1 MKRILRQ
8 VNTYKWEIF
17 AIISVVAFFAGG
29 LWMGLTGH
37 TIGWF
42 LLYIGIGMVASY
54 FLGSLHETMWIAL
67 LWPLFLLA
75 LVASLIRYR

>member
-1 MKRILRQ
+1 LLQ
-8 VNTYKWEIF
+8 QANTYKWVIF
-17 AIISVVAFFAGG
+17 AIILVVAFLAGG
-29 LWMGLTGH
+29 LWMGLTGY

-54 FLGSLHETMWIAL
+54 FLGSLHEMMWIVL
-67 LWPLFLLA
+67 LWPLFVLA